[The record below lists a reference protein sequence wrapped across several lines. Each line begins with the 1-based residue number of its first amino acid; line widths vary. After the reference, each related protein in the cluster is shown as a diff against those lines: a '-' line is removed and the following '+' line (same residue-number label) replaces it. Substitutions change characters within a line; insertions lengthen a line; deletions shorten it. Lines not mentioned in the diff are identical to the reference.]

1 MLAAAR
7 GLGYRDGMTDLA
19 HAAAIDP
26 RFYVDPQW
34 FAVDQARILR
44 PGWQLVGNVA
54 ALAAPGDVLV
64 AEVAG
69 ASVLVVRQA
78 DGALK
83 GFHNVCRHR
92 AGPLLRESCQGATRL
107 RCLYHGWTY
116 GLDGRLRA
124 APEMA
129 EAVDFDT
136 AAIAL
141 APVHVEVFQGLV
153 FVSLADTPL
162 DFASLVAG
170 IAARIAPIDMAGMR
184 FQRRIVYSVDADW
197 KTYIDNYLE
206 GYHVP
211 HVHPA
216 LLPALDYGEY
226 HTENGDWY
234 SLQHSPVKPGVDAYG
249 DGPMFYY
256 WLWPN
261 TMLNILPGRLQTNRV
276 IADGPGRCRV
286 EFDYY
291 YTPENMH
298 RAAADQAFTDIVQAE
313 DAMICAEVQ
322 RGLASGGYTPGRL
335 SPRREAGVWKFHRL
349 LEAAYGAAA

>member
-1 MLAAAR
+1 
-7 GLGYRDGMTDLA
+7 MTDLA

-26 RFYVDPQW
+26 RPYVDPAW
-34 FAVDQARILR
+34 FAIDQARILR
-44 PGWQLVGNVA
+44 PGWQLVGNTG
-54 ALAAPGDVLV
+54 ALMAPGDVLV
-64 AEVAG
+64 AEVSG

-92 AGPLLRESCQGATRL
+92 AGPLLRESCTGLTRL
-107 RCLYHGWTY
+107 RCLYHGWSY
-116 GLDGRLRA
+116 NLDGRLRA

-129 EAVDFDT
+129 EAADFDM
-136 AAIAL
+136 AAITL
-141 APVHVEVFQGLV
+141 APVQVETFQGLV
-153 FVSLADTPL
+153 FVSLADAPL
-162 DFASLVAG
+162 PFGALVAG
-170 IAARIAPIDMAGMR
+170 IAERIAPIDMGEMI
-184 FQRRIVYSVDADW
+184 FERRIVYDVAADW

-226 HTENGDWY
+226 HTELAPWY

-256 WLWPN
+256 FLWPN

-276 IADGPGRCRV
+276 VADGPGRCRV

-291 YTPENMH
+291 YTPENRH
-298 RAAADQAFTDIVQAE
+298 RAEADIAFTDIVQAE
-313 DAMICAEVQ
+313 DAQICAEVQ

-335 SPRREAGVWKFHRL
+335 SPRREAGVWHFQGL
-349 LEAAYGAAA
+349 LRAAYGDV